1 MQITRLKPANI
12 EAIIEHLIF
21 RIRASNRAHNAARSF
36 GWLFVHGFEEG
47 ASFEFGAGAAVSD
60 PQLLL
65 EYETGGEIWDYAD
78 AYENE
83 ADDEAPASAS
93 WKACTNGA
101 KPTGGWQRAK
111 QQVKSLC
118 NLAIGRL
125 FPMAKSGKPSASPRK
140 TKRTTCSANTFTATS
155 SPKPP
160 VAIPMKSKA
169 SCWKCTTARCP
180 ENGWMRRRRQPENC
194 IEWLKT

>member
-65 EYETGGEIWDYAD
+65 DYETGGEIWNYAD

-83 ADDEAPASAS
+83 ADDEAPGDRALEGVA
-93 WKACTNGA
+93 
-101 KPTGGWQRAK
+101 TGSGRRKRSNCPAIWRLADCFQRREMANHRLHRGKRRGQRVQPIRLPPHPRRSRPSLSKRNSRLCVGNARQRAA
-111 QQVKSLC
+111 QRMDGCVDAGS
-118 NLAIGRL
+118 
-125 FPMAKSGKPSASPRK
+125 
-140 TKRTTCSANTFTATS
+140 
-155 SPKPP
+155 
-160 VAIPMKSKA
+160 
-169 SCWKCTTARCP
+169 
-180 ENGWMRRRRQPENC
+180 
-194 IEWLKT
+194 LKTA

>member
-21 RIRASNRAHNAARSF
+21 RIRASNRAHNAACSF

-83 ADDEAPASAS
+83 DDDEVPGERELEGVYEWSEADWRLANHRLHRG
-93 WKACTNGA
+93 KRRGQRVQ
-101 KPTGGWQRAK
+101 PTRLPPHPRRSRPSLSKRNPRLRVGNARQRA
-111 QQVKSLC
+111 
-118 NLAIGRL
+118 A
-125 FPMAKSGKPSASPRK
+125 
-140 TKRTTCSANTFTATS
+140 
-155 SPKPP
+155 
-160 VAIPMKSKA
+160 
-169 SCWKCTTARCP
+169 
-180 ENGWMRRRRQPENC
+180 
-194 IEWLKT
+194 

>member
-21 RIRASNRAHNAARSF
+21 RIRASNHAHNAACSF
-36 GWLFVHGFEEG
+36 GWLFVYGFEEG

-83 ADDEAPASAS
+83 DDDEVPGERELEGVYEWSEADWRLAAGQ
-93 WKACTNGA
+93 CVQ
-101 KPTGGWQRAK
+101 PT
-111 QQVKSLC
+111 
-118 NLAIGRL
+118 RL
-125 FPMAKSGKPSASPRK
+125 PPHPR
-140 TKRTTCSANTFTATS
+140 
-155 SPKPP
+155 
-160 VAIPMKSKA
+160 
-169 SCWKCTTARCP
+169 
-180 ENGWMRRRRQPENC
+180 
-194 IEWLKT
+194 

>member
-21 RIRASNRAHNAARSF
+21 RIRASNRAHNAACSF

-83 ADDEAPASAS
+83 DDDEVPGERELEGVYEWSEADWRLAAGEESGQIALQFS
-93 WKACTNGA
+93 D
-101 KPTGGWQRAK
+101 WQI
-111 QQVKSLC
+111 VSD
-118 NLAIGRL
+118 G
-125 FPMAKSGKPSASPRK
+125 KSGKPSASRRK

-155 SPKPP
+155 LPKPP

-169 SCWKCTTARCP
+169 SC
-180 ENGWMRRRRQPENC
+180 
-194 IEWLKT
+194 

>member
-21 RIRASNRAHNAARSF
+21 RIRASNHAHNAACSF

-65 EYETGGEIWDYAD
+65 EYETGGEIWDYID

-83 ADDEAPASAS
+83 GLTTKPPASAS

-111 QQVKSLC
+111 Q
-118 NLAIGRL
+118 
-125 FPMAKSGKPSASPRK
+125 
-140 TKRTTCSANTFTATS
+140 
-155 SPKPP
+155 
-160 VAIPMKSKA
+160 
-169 SCWKCTTARCP
+169 
-180 ENGWMRRRRQPENC
+180 
-194 IEWLKT
+194 

>member
-21 RIRASNRAHNAARSF
+21 RIRASNRAHNTARSF

-83 ADDEAPASAS
+83 ADDEAPGERELEGVYEWSEADWRLAAGEESGQIALQFGDWQIVS
-93 WKACTNGA
+93 NGE
-101 KPTGGWQRAK
+101 KWQT
-111 QQVKSLC
+111 
-118 NLAIGRL
+118 IG
-125 FPMAKSGKPSASPRK
+125 
-140 TKRTTCSANTFTATS
+140 FTAENEEDNVFS
-155 SPKPP
+155 QH
-160 VAIPMKSKA
+160 VCRHILAEA
-169 SCWKCTTARCP
+169 ARRYP
-180 ENGWMRRRRQPENC
+180 SEIQGFVLEMHDSALPR
-194 IEWLKT
+194 EWVDAQTQAA

>member
-21 RIRASNRAHNAARSF
+21 RIRASNRAHNTARSF

-83 ADDEAPASAS
+83 ADDEVPGERELEGVYEWSEAD
-93 WKACTNGA
+93 
-101 KPTGGWQRAK
+101 WQRAK

-160 VAIPMKSKA
+160 VAIQAKSKA

>member
-21 RIRASNRAHNAARSF
+21 RIRASNRAHNAACSF

-83 ADDEAPASAS
+83 ADDEAPGDRAGRRVRMERSRLAAGS
-93 WKACTNGA
+93 GRSNRSNRFAIWRLADCF
-101 KPTGGWQRAK
+101 QR
-111 QQVKSLC
+111 
-118 NLAIGRL
+118 RE
-125 FPMAKSGKPSASPRK
+125 MAKHRLHRGKRRGQRVQPTRLPPHPRRSRPSLSR
-140 TKRTTCSANTFTATS
+140 
-155 SPKPP
+155 
-160 VAIPMKSKA
+160 
-169 SCWKCTTARCP
+169 
-180 ENGWMRRRRQPENC
+180 
-194 IEWLKT
+194 